1 VLDGVKAGALGEHP
15 AGKDPLHLAGELHL
29 VHLDERCGARLL
41 RRRAGVAHARRH
53 LERAELHRVVD
64 GNFQMRNPARDF
76 VESGEDGD
84 RVPDDFGRGPVRVK
98 ASGKRKRETGNA

>member
-15 AGKDPLHLAGELHL
+15 AGKDPLHLAGKLHFI
-29 VHLDERCGARLL
+29 HLDERCGARLL

-53 LERAELHRVVD
+53 FERAELHRVVD
-64 GNFQMRNPARDF
+64 GDFEMRNPPRDL

-84 RVPDDFGRGPVRVK
+84 WVLDDFSGGRARVK
-98 ASGKRKRETGNA
+98 ARGKREA